1 MTMRRGHHF
10 SSVVKAMGAPEGEAE
25 EMAATPSQ

>member
-1 MTMRRGHHF
+1 MTMRRGHHL
-10 SSVVKAMGAPEGEAE
+10 SSVMKAMGTQDSEAE